1 MTEWLKDN
9 RNAVLLACSTLILL
23 GVVSG
28 AAGCSLQDL
37 IKFDVPAG
45 VQAATDSPERASLA
59 DAQFLWSEWQS
70 FVDRESNEL
79 AKSVGDAN
87 ERYEVLSN
95 LTSMGIEAL
104 TVQAG
109 QIPGGAILVTGLS
122 LLTGLFLKKPG
133 TDKAVA
139 GEKENSYNAGIESG
153 KKLAIELMTAKE
165 DADGDAEG

>member
-1 MTEWLKDN
+1 MIDWFKDN

-28 AAGCSLQDL
+28 AAGCSLQDF
-37 IKFDVPAG
+37 IKVDVPED
-45 VQAATDSPERASLA
+45 VQLVTDAPVQISLA
-59 DAQFLWSEWQS
+59 DAQFIWDEWEG
-70 FVDRESNEL
+70 FVDRNTNEL
-79 AKSVGDAN
+79 AIAIGDA
-87 ERYEVLSN
+87 EQRYQTLSN
-95 LTSMGIEAL
+95 VTSMGIEAL

-133 TDKAVA
+133 TDKVVA

-153 KKLAIELMTAKE
+153 KKLAIELMTVKE
-165 DADGDAEG
+165 DADGDAKS